1 VGNKGLR
8 DWRDLAQKA
17 ANEKDPQKLLA
28 IIEELNRALEDRE
41 LQTRGRFA
49 KPSRPVVSSAQP
61 LSKRVLFVDDE
72 PSIRLTL
79 PPILQSRGFEVRSA
93 ASVPEALAAIGSHKF
108 DILLSDL
115 NVSEEG
121 DGFTIVHAMRV
132 ANPNCVTILLTGY
145 PAFESAVEA
154 IHHEVD
160 DYFVKPAD
168 VESLISTMERKLLAR
183 RSQPSV
189 VADE

>member
-1 VGNKGLR
+1 VGDKGLR
-8 DWRDLAQKA
+8 DWRELAQKA
-17 ANEKDPQKLLA
+17 ADEKDPKKLLA

-41 LQTRGRFA
+41 NQIRGRFT
-49 KPSRPVVSSAQP
+49 KPGRSAVGSAQP
-61 LSKRVLFVDDE
+61 PSKR
-72 PSIRLTL
+72 L
-79 PPILQSRGFEVRSA
+79 PPVLQNRGFEVRSA
-93 ASVPEALAAIGSHKF
+93 ASVPEALAAIERHKF

-115 NVSEEG
+115 NLTEEG
-121 DGFTIVHAMRV
+121 DGFTIVHAMRT

-168 VESLISTMERKLLAR
+168 LESLISTMERKLAAR
-183 RSQPSV
+183 HAV
-189 VADE
+189 VEE

>member
-1 VGNKGLR
+1 MGDKGLR
-8 DWRDLAQKA
+8 DWRELAQKA
-17 ANEKDPQKLLA
+17 ADEKDPRKLLA

-41 LQTRGRFA
+41 NQIRGRFA
-49 KPSRPVVSSAQP
+49 KLGRPAASSAQP
-61 LSKRVLFVDDE
+61 LSRRLLFVDDE
-72 PSIRLTL
+72 PSIRATL
-79 PPILQSRGFEVRSA
+79 PPILQTRGFEVRTA
-93 ASVPEALAAIGSHKF
+93 ASVPEALAAIESHKF

-115 NVSEEG
+115 NLSEEG
-121 DGFTIVHAMRV
+121 DGFTIVHAMRA

-168 VESLISTMERKLLAR
+168 LESLINTMERKLAAR
-183 RSQPSV
+183 HV
-189 VADE
+189 VVEE

>member
-1 VGNKGLR
+1 VGDKGLR
-8 DWRDLAQKA
+8 DWRELAQKA
-17 ANEKDPQKLLA
+17 ADEKDPKKLLG

-41 LQTRGRFA
+41 NQIRGRLA
-49 KPSRPVVSSAQP
+49 KPGRSAVSSAG

-79 PPILQSRGFEVRSA
+79 PPILQNRGFEVRSA
-93 ASVPEALAAIGSHKF
+93 ASVAEALAAIDRQSF
-108 DILLSDL
+108 DVLLSDL

-121 DGFTIVHAMRV
+121 DGFTIVHAMRT
-132 ANPNCVTILLTGY
+132 ANPKCVTILLTGY

-168 VESLISTMERKLLAR
+168 VESLISTMERKLAAR
-183 RSQPSV
+183 REVP
-189 VADE
+189 AE

>member
-1 VGNKGLR
+1 VGDKGLR
-8 DWRDLAQKA
+8 DWRELAQKA
-17 ANEKDPQKLLA
+17 ADEKDPRKLLA

-41 LQTRGRFA
+41 NQLRGRFT
-49 KPSRPVVSSAQP
+49 KPGRSVAGSVQP
-61 LSKRVLFVDDE
+61 LSKRLLFVDDE

-79 PPILQSRGFEVRSA
+79 PPILQTRGFEVRTA
-93 ASVPEALAAIGSHKF
+93 ASVSEALASIELYKF

-121 DGFTIVHAMRV
+121 DGFTIVHAMRI
-132 ANPNCVTILLTGY
+132 ANPHCVTILLTGY

-168 VESLISTMERKLLAR
+168 VESLISTMERKLVAR
-183 RSQPSV
+183 RSHPSV

>member
-1 VGNKGLR
+1 MGDKGLR
-8 DWRDLAQKA
+8 DWRELAQKA
-17 ANEKDPQKLLA
+17 ADEKDPKKLLG

-41 LQTRGRFA
+41 NQIRGRLA
-49 KPSRPVVSSAQP
+49 KPGRSAVSSAEH
-61 LSKRVLFVDDE
+61 SKRVLFVDDE

-79 PPILQSRGFEVRSA
+79 PPILQNRGFEVRSA
-93 ASVPEALAAIGSHKF
+93 ASVPEALAAIDRQTF

-121 DGFTIVHAMRV
+121 DGFTIVHAMRT
-132 ANPNCVTILLTGY
+132 ANPKCVTILLTGY

-168 VESLISTMERKLLAR
+168 VESLISTMERKLATR
-183 RSQPSV
+183 REVP
-189 VADE
+189 AE

>member
-1 VGNKGLR
+1 MGDKGLR
-8 DWRDLAQKA
+8 DWRELAQKA
-17 ANEKDPQKLLA
+17 ADEKDPKKLLG

-41 LQTRGRFA
+41 DQIRGRLA
-49 KPSRPVVSSAQP
+49 RPGRSA
-61 LSKRVLFVDDE
+61 VDDE

-79 PPILQSRGFEVRSA
+79 PPILQNRGFEVRSA
-93 ASVPEALAAIGSHKF
+93 ASVPEALAAINRQTF

-121 DGFTIVHAMRV
+121 DGFTVVHAMRT
-132 ANPNCVTILLTGY
+132 ANPKCITILLTGY

-168 VESLISTMERKLLAR
+168 VESLISTMERKLAAR
-183 RSQPSV
+183 RDVP
-189 VADE
+189 AE

>member
-1 VGNKGLR
+1 MGDKGLR
-8 DWRDLAQKA
+8 DWRELAQKA
-17 ANEKDPQKLLA
+17 ADEKDPKKLLG

-41 LQTRGRFA
+41 NQIRGRLA
-49 KPSRPVVSSAQP
+49 RSGRSAEGAGE

-79 PPILQSRGFEVRSA
+79 PPILQNRGFEVRSA
-93 ASVPEALAAIGSHKF
+93 ASVPEALAAINRQTF

-121 DGFTIVHAMRV
+121 DGFTIVHAMRT
-132 ANPNCVTILLTGY
+132 ANPKCITILLTGY

-168 VESLISTMERKLLAR
+168 VESLISTMERKLAAR
-183 RSQPSV
+183 RDVP
-189 VADE
+189 AD

>member
-1 VGNKGLR
+1 VGDKGLR
-8 DWRDLAQKA
+8 DWRELAQKA
-17 ANEKDPQKLLA
+17 ADEKDPKKLLA

-41 LQTRGRFA
+41 NQIRGRFA
-49 KPSRPVVSSAQP
+49 RSGRPLVESQP
-61 LSKRVLFVDDE
+61 LTKRLLFVDDE

-79 PPILQSRGFEVRSA
+79 PPILQMRGFEVRSA
-93 ASVPEALAAIGSHKF
+93 ASVPEALAAIARHKF
-108 DILLSDL
+108 DVLLSDL

-121 DGFTIVHAMRV
+121 DGFTIVHAMRT

-168 VESLISTMERKLLAR
+168 VESLVSTMERKLVAR

-189 VADE
+189 VAEE

>member
-1 VGNKGLR
+1 MGDKVLR
-8 DWRDLAQKA
+8 DWRELAQKA
-17 ANEKDPQKLLA
+17 ADEKDPKKLLA

-41 LQTRGRFA
+41 NQIRSRFA
-49 KPSRPVVSSAQP
+49 RPSRSAVSSTQP

-79 PPILQSRGFEVRSA
+79 PPLLQTRGFEVRSA
-93 ASVPEALAAIGSHKF
+93 ATVPEALAAIDRHKF
-108 DILLSDL
+108 DVLLSDL

-121 DGFTIVHAMRV
+121 DGFTIVHAMRN
-132 ANPNCVTILLTGY
+132 ANPNCVIILLTGY

-168 VESLISTMERKLLAR
+168 VESLVSTMERKLAAR
-183 RSQPSV
+183 RSQQSV
-189 VADE
+189 VSEE

>member
-1 VGNKGLR
+1 MGDKGLR
-8 DWRDLAQKA
+8 DWRELAQKA
-17 ANEKDPQKLLA
+17 ADEKDPKKLLA

-41 LQTRGRFA
+41 NQIRGRFT
-49 KPSRPVVSSAQP
+49 KPGRSAP
-61 LSKRVLFVDDE
+61 SKRLLFVDDE
-72 PSIRLTL
+72 PSIRATL
-79 PPILQSRGFEVRSA
+79 PSVLQNRGFEVRSA
-93 ASVPEALAAIGSHKF
+93 ASVPEALAAIETHKF

-115 NVSEEG
+115 NLSEEG
-121 DGFTIVHAMRV
+121 DGFTIVHAMRT

-168 VESLISTMERKLLAR
+168 LESLISTMERKLAAR
-183 RSQPSV
+183 HV
-189 VADE
+189 VVEE

>member
-1 VGNKGLR
+1 MGDKGLR
-8 DWRDLAQKA
+8 DWRELAQKA
-17 ANEKDPQKLLA
+17 ADEKDPKKLLA

-41 LQTRGRFA
+41 NQIRGRFTQ
-49 KPSRPVVSSAQP
+49 PDRPAVSPPQ
-61 LSKRVLFVDDE
+61 KRLLFVDDE
-72 PSIRLTL
+72 PSIRVTL
-79 PPILQSRGFEVRSA
+79 PPILQTRGFDVRSA
-93 ASVPEALAAIGSHKF
+93 GSVPEALAAIERHKF

-121 DGFTIVHAMRV
+121 DGFTIVHAMRT

-168 VESLISTMERKLLAR
+168 VESLISTMERKLAAR
-183 RSQPSV
+183 QSQQTAV
-189 VADE
+189 EG

>member
-1 VGNKGLR
+1 VGDKGLR
-8 DWRDLAQKA
+8 DWKELAQKA
-17 ANEKDPQKLLA
+17 ADEKDPQKLLA
-28 IIEELNRALEDRE
+28 IIEELNHALEDRE
-41 LQTRGRFA
+41 NQIRGRLA
-49 KPSRPVVSSAQP
+49 RPSRAVSSAQP

-79 PPILQSRGFEVRSA
+79 PPILQTHGFEVRSA
-93 ASVPEALAAIGSHKF
+93 GSVPEALAAIGSHKF
-108 DILLSDL
+108 DVLLSDL

-121 DGFTIVHAMRV
+121 DGFTIVHAMRA

-168 VESLISTMERKLLAR
+168 VESLISTMERKLVAR
-183 RSQPSV
+183 RSHAA

>member
-1 VGNKGLR
+1 VGDKGLG
-8 DWRDLAQKA
+8 DWRELAQKA
-17 ANEKDPQKLLA
+17 ADEKDPKKLLG

-41 LQTRGRFA
+41 NQIRGRFA
-49 KPSRPVVSSAQP
+49 KPGRSAVGSGQ

-79 PPILQSRGFEVRSA
+79 PPILQNRGFEVRSA
-93 ASVPEALAAIGSHKF
+93 ASVPEALAAINRQTF

-121 DGFTIVHAMRV
+121 DGFTIVHAMRT
-132 ANPNCVTILLTGY
+132 ANPKCITILLTGY

-168 VESLISTMERKLLAR
+168 VESLISTIERKLAAR
-183 RSQPSV
+183 RDVP
-189 VADE
+189 AE

>member
-1 VGNKGLR
+1 VGDKGLR
-8 DWRDLAQKA
+8 DWRELAQKA
-17 ANEKDPQKLLA
+17 ADEKDPKKLLG

-41 LQTRGRFA
+41 DQIRGRLA
-49 KPSRPVVSSAQP
+49 RPGRSAVSVAE

-79 PPILQSRGFEVRSA
+79 PPILQNRGFEVRSA
-93 ASVPEALAAIGSHKF
+93 ASVPEALAAIDRQTF

-121 DGFTIVHAMRV
+121 DGFTIVHAMRT
-132 ANPNCVTILLTGY
+132 ANPKCITILLTGY

-168 VESLISTMERKLLAR
+168 VESLISTMERKLAAR
-183 RSQPSV
+183 RDVP
-189 VADE
+189 AD

>member
-1 VGNKGLR
+1 VGDKGLR
-8 DWRDLAQKA
+8 DWRELAQKA
-17 ANEKDPQKLLA
+17 ADEKDPRKLLA

-41 LQTRGRFA
+41 NQIRGRFT
-49 KPSRPVVSSAQP
+49 KPGRSAVGSAQP
-61 LSKRVLFVDDE
+61 PSKRLLFVDDE

-79 PPILQSRGFEVRSA
+79 PPVLQNRGFEVRSA
-93 ASVPEALAAIGSHKF
+93 ASVPEALAAIERHKF

-115 NVSEEG
+115 NLSEEG
-121 DGFTIVHAMRV
+121 DGFTIVHAMRT

-168 VESLISTMERKLLAR
+168 LESLISTMERKLAAR
-183 RSQPSV
+183 HAAV
-189 VADE
+189 EE

>member
-1 VGNKGLR
+1 VGDKGLR
-8 DWRDLAQKA
+8 DWRELAQKA
-17 ANEKDPQKLLA
+17 ADEKDPKKLLG

-41 LQTRGRFA
+41 DQIRGRLA
-49 KPSRPVVSSAQP
+49 RPGRSAVSVAE

-79 PPILQSRGFEVRSA
+79 PPILQNRGFEVRSA
-93 ASVPEALAAIGSHKF
+93 ASVPEALAAINRQTF

-121 DGFTIVHAMRV
+121 DGFTIVHAMRT
-132 ANPNCVTILLTGY
+132 ANPKCVTILLTGY

-168 VESLISTMERKLLAR
+168 VESLIGTMERKLAAR
-183 RSQPSV
+183 RDVP
-189 VADE
+189 AE